1 MTLHTPRPQALSPK
15 ARQTDWLPTT
25 WVPDGRQGS
34 QLCASLRGRVWEQA
48 DAGSL

>member
-25 WVPDGRQGS
+25 WVPDVRDPSCVPLSGDVSGNKQMQGH
-34 QLCASLRGRVWEQA
+34 CR
-48 DAGSL
+48 